1 MTTKKYQS
9 EPLNL
14 YRIKYNIGSDHAAMN
29 SYHYYQALT
38 AQQALSFHDF
48 SMNKKSYSCQT
59 LSIEKKNI
67 YSNKWEDESDI
78 LNQEV

>member
-14 YRIKYNIGSDHAAMN
+14 YRIKYNIGPDHAAMD
-29 SYHYYQALT
+29 SYHYYQAVT
-38 AQQALSFHDF
+38 AKQALEFHEF
-48 SMNKKSYSCQT
+48 SMNKKEYFCQI

-67 YSNKWEDESDI
+67 YSDKWEDESDI
-78 LNQEV
+78 LNQQV

>member
-14 YRIKYNIGSDHAAMN
+14 YRIKYNIGAEHAAMD
-29 SYHYYQALT
+29 SYHYYQALN
-38 AQQALSFHDF
+38 AQQALEFHEF
-48 SMNKKSYSCQT
+48 SMKRKKYFCQI

-67 YSNKWEDESDI
+67 YSNKWEDCSDI
-78 LNQEV
+78 LSKQV

>member
-14 YRIKYNIGSDHAAMN
+14 YRIKYNIGSDHAVMN

-78 LNQEV
+78 LNQEA

>member
-29 SYHYYQALT
+29 SYHYYQAIT
-38 AQQALSFHDF
+38 AEQALSFHEF
-48 SMNKKSYSCQT
+48 SMNKKKYFCQT
-59 LSIEKKNI
+59 LSVEKKNI
-67 YSNKWEDESDI
+67 YSNKWEDCSGI
-78 LNQEV
+78 ISKQA